1 MFHVVCGSSKP
12 CHRNRKIPALL
23 LFKNYLST
31 KFFLATGYSL
41 SYQHNILLIN
51 PIYDNRLLVE
61 LQYVQYVLFYITI
74 VVCCYNCLYLSL
86 ENEQRIMEKNFKDGK
101 ISTIV
106 ATDCFS
112 KFSCRLLNPK
122 YFFDRDARRSGPRN
136 HFHGFVT
143 LVQICY
149 KLMET

>member
-1 MFHVVCGSSKP
+1 MRMFHVVCGSSKP

-51 PIYDNRLLVE
+51 PIYDNRLLVK

-86 ENEQRIMEKNFKDGK
+86 ENEQRIMEKKTLRILKCQQLLQQIAFPNFH
-101 ISTIV
+101 V
-106 ATDCFS
+106 
-112 KFSCRLLNPK
+112 
-122 YFFDRDARRSGPRN
+122 
-136 HFHGFVT
+136 GF
-143 LVQICY
+143 
-149 KLMET
+149 